1 MPIVQVKLD
10 HDDDDG
16 DSEFEISDEED
27 EEEEV
32 KKTLSSIRIADP
44 GLAAFLDHWIRDR
57 FFFLQIPD
65 PNPYFSELSVT
76 IFLGAKKYYNSLSC
90 AFLSP

>member
-1 MPIVQVKLD
+1 MKLD

-32 KKTLSSIRIADP
+32 KKSLVSCSVFWFRDP
-44 GLAAFLDHWIRDR
+44 VLF
-57 FFFLQIPD
+57 
-65 PNPYFSELSVT
+65 
-76 IFLGAKKYYNSLSC
+76 
-90 AFLSP
+90 

>member
-1 MPIVQVKLD
+1 MALFFSHLLFSFIPGNVQVKLD

-32 KKTLSSIRIADP
+32 KKNFFSCPVFRFRELVFFWPLHP
-44 GLAAFLDHWIRDR
+44 GEVF
-57 FFFLQIPD
+57 
-65 PNPYFSELSVT
+65 
-76 IFLGAKKYYNSLSC
+76 C
-90 AFLSP
+90 

>member
-1 MPIVQVKLD
+1 MFYDDVSVFFYCDISFIQVKLD

-32 KKTLSSIRIADP
+32 KKTL
-44 GLAAFLDHWIRDR
+44 
-57 FFFLQIPD
+57 
-65 PNPYFSELSVT
+65 
-76 IFLGAKKYYNSLSC
+76 
-90 AFLSP
+90 FLSGVVDPRSGAFSGP

>member
-1 MPIVQVKLD
+1 MTFPSFQVKLD

-32 KKTLSSIRIADP
+32 KKTLTPVRCFFDP
-44 GLAAFLDHWIRDR
+44 GSEIGFFWILDI
-57 FFFLQIPD
+57 QP
-65 PNPYFSELSVT
+65 
-76 IFLGAKKYYNSLSC
+76 IFLRA
-90 AFLSP
+90 

>member
-1 MPIVQVKLD
+1 MTDGPFFSHLLFSFIPGNVQVKLD

-32 KKTLSSIRIADP
+32 KKTL
-44 GLAAFLDHWIRDR
+44 
-57 FFFLQIPD
+57 
-65 PNPYFSELSVT
+65 
-76 IFLGAKKYYNSLSC
+76 
-90 AFLSP
+90 FLSGVVDPRSGAFSGP